1 MSKVNVNEL
10 TDSQK
15 KRLSQLKERDTIAE
29 LIVEGMYNRSEID
42 FDVISAIEKRTF
54 KKQDYYVAAEVLFN
68 TGASVEWINIVLNVI
83 TARGEDEIIS
93 FIREVVYAYNCHVEA
108 ESIAQF
114 IDACDTPVE
123 LHAFTD
129 DIIHQKEST
138 NKVREVIEKIPDLIG
153 KIETDSFEAKQNYV
167 DMKNELDSKISE
179 VDDLKNQIK
188 ALQEESK
195 NNSTNE
201 EFAKL
206 EKKANFIEKKFKE
219 SQKELRVY
227 KDKCVHLEARLEE
240 YKSKLDETEK
250 STDAFA
256 NSDIADELKRFL
268 AEKFDAS
275 VDSIAKTVSNSYSQV
290 LNVVKRDNKSEIDEN
305 DAGELKKIISQNENI
320 MEKLQSISSEAVVS
334 SQKNN
339 KDVSQQHDI
348 LQPHHQPDPIEER
361 IKTNESSDVS
371 DYEISEDDM
380 MGDISGEM
388 PDIVYEEPAVA
399 VPENVSDTDTDEED
413 VTKSVD
419 NTASDSKAETVIESE
434 IDHTENKSVAEPD
447 PTICKATDLT
457 ANKIL
462 SSKVGDDKQEKKIGF
477 FARMRFKH
485 LKDKKQKQLILDL
498 MLHKKLSMNV
508 ISDVKNL
515 LESGKVDNNF
525 VFDLI
530 NDDELNDDV
539 IKKALAFVS

>member
-10 TDSQK
+10 TDNQE

-42 FDVISAIEKRTF
+42 FDIISAIEKRTF

-108 ESIAQF
+108 DSIAQF

-167 DMKNELDSKISE
+167 DMKNELDRKISE

-188 ALQEESK
+188 ALQEERK
-195 NNSTNE
+195 NNFTNE
-201 EFAKL
+201 EFVKL
-206 EKKANFIEKKFKE
+206 EKKANFIEKQFKE

-240 YKSKLDETEK
+240 YKSKLDEAEK
-250 STDAFA
+250 STDAYT
-256 NSDIADELKRFL
+256 NSDIADDLKRFL
-268 AEKFDAS
+268 TEKFDAS
-275 VDSIAKTVSNSYSQV
+275 VDSIAKTVSSSYSQV
-290 LNVVKRDNKSEIDEN
+290 LNVVKMDNKSEINES
-305 DAGELKKIISQNENI
+305 DAGELKKIIFQNENI
-320 MEKLQSISSEAVVS
+320 MEKLQSISSEAVIS
-334 SQKNN
+334 AQKNN
-339 KDVSQQHDI
+339 KDVSQQHDT

-361 IKTNESSDVS
+361 TKTNESSDVS

-388 PDIVYEEPAVA
+388 PDIVYEEPAV
-399 VPENVSDTDTDEED
+399 PED
-413 VTKSVD
+413 VTESVD
-419 NTASDSKAETVIESE
+419 YTASDSKAETVIESE

-447 PTICKATDLT
+447 STICKATDLT

-477 FARMRFKH
+477 FARMRFKY

-525 VFDLI
+525 VFELI